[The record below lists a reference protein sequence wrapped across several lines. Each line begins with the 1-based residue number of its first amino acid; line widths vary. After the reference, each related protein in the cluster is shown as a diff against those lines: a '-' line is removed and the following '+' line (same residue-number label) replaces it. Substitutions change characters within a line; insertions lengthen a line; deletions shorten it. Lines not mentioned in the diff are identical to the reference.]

1 VDKLFLLLA
10 GESATLPGRAPARK
24 TPSVWA
30 AGLAAALVLSA
41 AHLTDRAAAQTTVD
55 LELVIAVDVSLSM
68 DMEEQQLQRDG
79 YVAAFRD
86 PELHRA
92 IASSGPH
99 GRIAVTYME
108 WAGPTS
114 QAVVIA
120 WTLIDSPAAARA
132 FADRL
137 AAQPITRERLTSISS
152 ALHFAQ
158 ALLTSSGFSAPRRVV
173 DISGD
178 GPNNSGGPVVE
189 ARDALIAKGIVIN
202 GLPIMLKAGAP
213 TFFDLSN
220 LDAYYA
226 ACVIG
231 GMGAFMVPVTEI
243 AELKAA
249 IRRKLLLEISWAAP
263 PLRPLPAQAEGEEP
277 LDCLVGER
285 QWRWYLDGTPQ

>member
-1 VDKLFLLLA
+1 MRLV
-10 GESATLPGRAPARK
+10 RAPARK
-24 TPSVWA
+24 GPSAWA
-30 AGLAAALVLSA
+30 AGLVAALVLWTV
-41 AHLTDRAAAQTTVD
+41 HWTDRAAAQTTVD
-55 LELVIAVDVSLSM
+55 LVLVIAVDVSLSM

-99 GRIAVTYME
+99 GRIAVTYVE
-108 WAGPTS
+108 WAGPAS
-114 QAVVIA
+114 QAVVIP

-137 AAQPITRERLTSISS
+137 AAQPITRERLTSISA

-158 ALLTSSGFSAPRRVV
+158 ALLKSSGFSAPRRVV

-178 GPNNSGGPVVE
+178 GPNNSGGPVLD
-189 ARDALIAKGIVIN
+189 ARDELIAKGIVIN

-220 LDAYYA
+220 LDVYYA

-249 IRRKLLLEISWAAP
+249 IRRKLLLEIAWAAP
-263 PLRPLPAQAEGEEP
+263 PLRPLRAQADGQEP
-277 LDCLVGER
+277 YDCLVGER
-285 QWRWYLDGTPQ
+285 QWRWYLDDTPK